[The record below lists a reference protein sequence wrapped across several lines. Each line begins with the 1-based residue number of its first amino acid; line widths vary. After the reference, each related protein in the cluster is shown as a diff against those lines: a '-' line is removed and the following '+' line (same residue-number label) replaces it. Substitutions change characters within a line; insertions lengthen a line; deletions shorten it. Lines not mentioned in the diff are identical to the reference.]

1 MQWSTTNELILT
13 ASTDGTARVWQITKG
28 SCMRVLKDACG
39 AQVLC
44 CAFSPLN
51 ENMIFVSFFFFKYKI
66 LVLGTLDAKSLMNCQ
81 FLQLLFE
88 LLLKLK

>member
-51 ENMIFVSFFFFKYKI
+51 ENMIFVK
-66 LVLGTLDAKSLMNCQ
+66 
-81 FLQLLFE
+81 
-88 LLLKLK
+88 

>member
-44 CAFSPLN
+44 CAFLPLN
-51 ENMIFVSFFFFKYKI
+51 ENMIFVIEKFIKI
-66 LVLGTLDAKSLMNCQ
+66 P
-81 FLQLLFE
+81 
-88 LLLKLK
+88 